1 MGCNTFA
8 LSAYIAFC
16 RVATLLWHTLISVVS
31 VPILRRFPLE
41 ENTQENNSQ
50 WAGNVRSTGVQNQV
64 QHGILALMQN
74 CIWHVLDQCV
84 WVTACSQQKTI
95 AIFFDVRALPD
106 NFCMQK
112 PVDTIHHFSK
122 HNGGIIGKPNL
133 ATRIDVFSFIKFC
146 PSCNKNTN
154 RHESN
159 LCKKNNQD
167 ATSFF
172 DTRLIL
178 SRNCACYPGDLS

>member
-74 CIWHVLDQCV
+74 CIWHIGSVCLGYGMF
-84 WVTACSQQKTI
+84 TTKNNR
-95 AIFFDVRALPD
+95 IFFDVRALPD

-159 LCKKNNQD
+159 LCKKN
-167 ATSFF
+167 AIKMRLHFL
-172 DTRLIL
+172 TR
-178 SRNCACYPGDLS
+178 G